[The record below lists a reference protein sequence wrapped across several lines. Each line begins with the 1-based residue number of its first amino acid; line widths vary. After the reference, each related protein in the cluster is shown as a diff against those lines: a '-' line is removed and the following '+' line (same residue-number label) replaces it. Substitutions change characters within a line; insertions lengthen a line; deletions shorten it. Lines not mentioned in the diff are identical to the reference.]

1 MNIQQQ
7 KIKWVKTWQTASLSL
22 KNIKR
27 IELQA
32 YDYYEKNRILL
43 DEMLQYACDNSKN
56 RLFSGLVDQ
65 QRIFKKM
72 YRSKNL
78 NKNNK

>member
-1 MNIQQQ
+1 MDTQQQ
-7 KIKWVKTWQTASLSL
+7 KIKWVKTWQTAALSL

-27 IELQA
+27 NELQA
-32 YDYYEKNRILL
+32 HDYYEKNQIFL

-56 RLFSGLVDQ
+56 RLFSGLVEQ

-72 YRSKNL
+72 YKRKNVRKD
-78 NKNNK
+78 NR